1 MIKNKAAKAL
11 IIGTCLV
18 ASSMASVY
26 ADTNNVEIKPAIVEK
41 AADDSQIME
50 IQILSAENDDALSQ
64 KQREIDE
71 YVFEKNAKELEEKGI
86 TITHTGVVGDFVE
99 VGIAPFDVKSADYL
113 YDIFGEDKVRV
124 VAGEQAVPLEYVT
137 LSQQNTVVEDT
148 SFFER
153 VLNSIAEWFKS
164 IF

>member
-26 ADTNNVEIKPAIVEK
+26 ADTDNVEIKPAIVEK

-50 IQILSAENDDALSQ
+50 IQILSAENNDALSQ

-71 YVFEKNAKELEEKGI
+71 YVFERNAKELEEKGI

-99 VGIAPFDVKSADYL
+99 VGITPFDVKSADYL
-113 YDIFGEDKVRV
+113 YDIFGEDMVRV

-137 LSQQNTVVEDT
+137 LSQQNTIVEDV

-153 VLNSIAEWFKS
+153 IFNSIAEWFKS